1 MVRLELHKVIQC
13 NQVRR
18 YAQGTYNQDHVRIEP
33 AAVPEKEQALVG
45 TINQERRTE
54 DAVCPC
60 FMLSYEIVCYD
71 KVSYLPAIPDT
82 RLWKDGAADCFSMY
96 GNELPRVVLIRIR
109 IEKGSEASLAFQ
121 GIEEELRLRT
131 LDRTQEV
138 VSHNGDSSPVM
149 CCKDIFLGY
158 VTLPANDKTRR
169 LEYGALAWR
178 LERRLLNVIFITL
191 RTAYVR

>member
-1 MVRLELHKVIQC
+1 MLNVLFHGLSWI
-13 NQVRR
+13 
-18 YAQGTYNQDHVRIEP
+18 G
-33 AAVPEKEQALVG
+33 
-45 TINQERRTE
+45 RT
-54 DAVCPC
+54 A
-60 FMLSYEIVCYD
+60 FNHSM
-71 KVSYLPAIPDT
+71 VSYLPAIPDT

-109 IEKGSEASLAFQ
+109 IKKGSEASLAFQ

-131 LDRTQEV
+131 LDRTQDV
-138 VSHNGDSSPVM
+138 VSLNGDSSLVM

>member
-1 MVRLELHKVIQC
+1 MCLHYV
-13 NQVRR
+13 
-18 YAQGTYNQDHVRIEP
+18 
-33 AAVPEKEQALVG
+33 
-45 TINQERRTE
+45 
-54 DAVCPC
+54 
-60 FMLSYEIVCYD
+60 LSMYG
-71 KVSYLPAIPDT
+71 K
-82 RLWKDGAADCFSMY
+82 GFSMY

-121 GIEEELRLRT
+121 GIEEELRLCT
-131 LDRTQEV
+131 LDRTQDV
-138 VSHNGDSSPVM
+138 VSPNGDSSLVM

>member
-1 MVRLELHKVIQC
+1 MLNVLFHGLSWIGRTAFNHSMVSH
-13 NQVRR
+13 
-18 YAQGTYNQDHVRIEP
+18 
-33 AAVPEKEQALVG
+33 
-45 TINQERRTE
+45 
-54 DAVCPC
+54 
-60 FMLSYEIVCYD
+60 
-71 KVSYLPAIPDT
+71 LPAIPDT

-109 IEKGSEASLAFQ
+109 IKKGSEASLAFQ
-121 GIEEELRLRT
+121 GIEEELRLHT

-138 VSHNGDSSPVM
+138 VSLNGDSSPVM

-191 RTAYVR
+191 RTTYVR

>member
-1 MVRLELHKVIQC
+1 MLDWTDRLQPLHG
-13 NQVRR
+13 
-18 YAQGTYNQDHVRIEP
+18 Y
-33 AAVPEKEQALVG
+33 VPQYM
-45 TINQERRTE
+45 RT
-54 DAVCPC
+54 
-60 FMLSYEIVCYD
+60 CYR
-71 KVSYLPAIPDT
+71 VSYLPAIPDT
-82 RLWKDGAADCFSMY
+82 RLWKDGAADCEMWDGHHHVWYQSEGFLAIQFHSFAA
-96 GNELPRVVLIRIR
+96 RATVLIK
-109 IEKGSEASLAFQ
+109 KGSEASLAFQ

-178 LERRLLNVIFITL
+178 LERRLLNVIFIIL

>member
-1 MVRLELHKVIQC
+1 
-13 NQVRR
+13 
-18 YAQGTYNQDHVRIEP
+18 
-33 AAVPEKEQALVG
+33 
-45 TINQERRTE
+45 
-54 DAVCPC
+54 
-60 FMLSYEIVCYD
+60 
-71 KVSYLPAIPDT
+71 
-82 RLWKDGAADCFSMY
+82 MY
-96 GNELPRVVLIRIR
+96 GNELPRVVPIRARSDLVHDLGTQSEGFLAIQFHSSAAR
-109 IEKGSEASLAFQ
+109 ATVLIEKGSEASLAFQ

-138 VSHNGDSSPVM
+138 VSLNGDSSPVM

>member
-1 MVRLELHKVIQC
+1 MLNVLFHGLSWI
-13 NQVRR
+13 
-18 YAQGTYNQDHVRIEP
+18 G
-33 AAVPEKEQALVG
+33 
-45 TINQERRTE
+45 RT
-54 DAVCPC
+54 A
-60 FMLSYEIVCYD
+60 FNHSM
-71 KVSYLPAIPDT
+71 VSYLPAIPDT

-96 GNELPRVVLIRIR
+96 GNELPRVVLIRISHDR
-109 IEKGSEASLAFQ
+109 HLRGQSYVGGRGVTGWYQSQGFLAIQFHSSAARATVLIKKGSEASLAFQ

-131 LDRTQEV
+131 LDRTQDV
-138 VSHNGDSSPVM
+138 VSLNGDSSLVM